1 MLFSIS
7 YEAFARHCESLIDA
21 DPQLDLLIMD
31 EGHRLRGGA
40 KAKTASLLRD
50 CRASKRL
57 LLTGTPAMNNL
68 EEFHSLVDVCCPGAL
83 GDAASFRRDVMRPI
97 TQGRCA
103 ALLLLKRRQRRRRH
117 NN

>member
-1 MLFSIS
+1 MLSIS
-7 YEAFARHCESLIDA
+7 YEAFARHCETLIDA

-31 EGHRLRGGA
+31 EGHRLRGGS

-68 EEFHSLVDVCCPGAL
+68 EEFHSLVDV
-83 GDAASFRRDVMRPI
+83 
-97 TQGRCA
+97 
-103 ALLLLKRRQRRRRH
+103 
-117 NN
+117 